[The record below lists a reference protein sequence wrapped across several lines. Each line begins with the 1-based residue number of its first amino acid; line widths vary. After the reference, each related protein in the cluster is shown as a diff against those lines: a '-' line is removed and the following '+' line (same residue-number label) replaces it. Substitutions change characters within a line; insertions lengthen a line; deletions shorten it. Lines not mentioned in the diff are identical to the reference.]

1 MAGAITPST
10 QSNLSLGNRDGKVAK
25 FTAITDGDWWVSGM
39 STVEHVSVTNSA
51 SGQTVGFT
59 VSGGTITFATSGAL
73 SNATVFVVG
82 FK

>member
-1 MAGAITPST
+1 MPTALTPST
-10 QSNLSLGNRDGKVAK
+10 VSKLSLGNRDGLVAK
-25 FTAITDGDWWVSGM
+25 FTSITNLDYWVSGM
-39 STVEHVSVTNSA
+39 SVVEHVSVTNSA

-59 VSGGTITFATSGAL
+59 VSGGTITFPTSGAL